1 MIGAAKRYRELLT
14 ALLMERELAGG
25 TLPEESESN
34 HVEELDR
41 CWWAMTGPEQQEIEQ
56 AIADERLVDAPT
68 DLGAEDVRV
77 NEGEHEL
84 PRRAA

>member
-1 MIGAAKRYRELLT
+1 MIGAARRYRELLT

-25 TLPEESESN
+25 TLPDEAESS

-41 CWWAMTGPEQQEIEQ
+41 CWWAMTGAEQQEAER
-56 AIADERLVDAPT
+56 ALADEHLIDAPA
-68 DLGAEDVRV
+68 DLGAEDVSV
-77 NEGEHEL
+77 QKGEHAL